1 MKKICCFCLKYVL
14 LVAVIVSSAA
24 AIYINHTGNKFDPIR
39 EIQKLKTDNRRDDA
53 LDLIRFYQENQTGD
67 SEKLARLEKELEYTK
82 SEKLKSF
89 IWHGAKL
96 VDSEENNT
104 VKINRNDIN
113 INTPFQ
119 RQILLW

>member
-1 MKKICCFCLKYVL
+1 MRKICLVCLKFTL
-14 LVAVIVSSAA
+14 LVTLMISSAV
-24 AIYINHTGNKFDPIR
+24 AIYINYSGSQFDPIR
-39 EIQKLKTDNRRDDA
+39 EIQKLKSQNRRNDA
-53 LDLIRFYQENQTGD
+53 LDLARFYRENHTGD
-67 SEKLARLEKELEYTK
+67 AEKLAKLEKELEYTK